1 LAKLL
6 QVLDAQR
13 AMQAPEE
20 DDERKVLGGLTVQI
34 KAAMSQGRHVQFWD
48 GFSRDEHFRFL
59 SVDL

>member
-1 LAKLL
+1 
-6 QVLDAQR
+6 
-13 AMQAPEE
+13 MQAPEE